1 MCTKLEWATNERE
14 WEGYMA
20 KKREGIFR
28 KEAGFTSAESTAIT
42 NQTISESD
50 YKWIR
55 VWHKWF
61 PSDSVVQNIVTYAY
75 KLGGYDFLAVL
86 ECENWTYQ
94 LDSLGDN
101 NHAHWLCQAN
111 DRFHKDIPSD
121 YTTNWVVAV
130 EYCYQKWKAWV
141 PFYWPWRII
150 KGKKCYEYV
159 KDRFT
164 YTE

>member
-1 MCTKLEWATNERE
+1 MCTELEWATNERE

-55 VWHKWF
+55 VLHKWF

-94 LDSLGDN
+94 LNSLGDN
-101 NHAHWLCQAN
+101 NHAHGLCQAN

-130 EYCYQKWKAWV
+130 EYCYQKRSSWTK
-141 PFYWPWRII
+141 FYWPSRMI
-150 KGKKCYEYV
+150 KWQRCSDYV

-164 YTE
+164 YIE